1 MMRNPF
7 PACGRHRARWS
18 LKSPHDAASPNP
30 PGKAVVA
37 VVAVLA
43 NSTAC
48 GSLLQ
53 WAAVPPPRRQ
63 SSSPAEGSVAGVPPE
78 RSTPT
83 GSATP
88 SASTMGSPSPV
99 PASLRAIE
107 APERS
112 EHRVAV
118 QAQSPQSNS
127 RTIAYLRGATY
138 PRAFDMV
145 LWTPRCA
152 RPERFSRGDKPLT
165 RLSASRRATL
175 SRKGRGCTVGAA

>member
-18 LKSPHDAASPNP
+18 LRSPHDAASPKP
-30 PGKAVVA
+30 PGKAVV

-43 NSTAC
+43 SSTAC

-63 SSSPAEGSVAGVPPE
+63 SSSPAEASVAGVPPE

-99 PASLRAIE
+99 PALLRAIE

-112 EHRVAV
+112 EHRLAV

-127 RTIAYLRGATY
+127 KTIAYLG
-138 PRAFDMV
+138 
-145 LWTPRCA
+145 RC
-152 RPERFSRGDKPLT
+152 DLLT
-165 RLSASRRATL
+165 RLTASRRATL
-175 SRKGRGCTVGAA
+175 SRKGRGCTVVAARSLTSRRSIPSAAETPGLAS